1 MRFRG
6 ASQAL
11 LAAAGIT
18 RAPHPAVVHFAR
30 TNGIS
35 VPEVEAMVDEVHG
48 MCAEQGVDASVEAL
62 IDALGTVVAFHKA
75 GEEIRRER
83 GQ

>member
-1 MRFRG
+1 MRLRN
-6 ASQAL
+6 ASPSL
-11 LAAAGIT
+11 LATAGIT
-18 RAPHPAVVHFAR
+18 REPHPAVVHFAK

-35 VPEVEAMVDEVHG
+35 VLEVEAMVDEVGG

-62 IDALGTVVAFHKA
+62 IDALGKVVAFHKA